1 MSKFL
6 RAGNVDPMLHLEL
19 TLLHA
24 EADYKRVV
32 HIDFKESCIKTLFMN
47 VFNVT
52 VLGILQLFKK
62 NADTHGDA
70 LDVGMS
76 FENLNSFLEK

>member
-1 MSKFL
+1 
-6 RAGNVDPMLHLEL
+6 
-19 TLLHA
+19 
-24 EADYKRVV
+24 
-32 HIDFKESCIKTLFMN
+32 MN

-52 VLGILQLFKK
+52 GLGILQLFKK

-76 FENLNSFLEK
+76 FENLNSFGEMRSR

>member
-1 MSKFL
+1 
-6 RAGNVDPMLHLEL
+6 
-19 TLLHA
+19 
-24 EADYKRVV
+24 
-32 HIDFKESCIKTLFMN
+32 MN

-70 LDVGMS
+70 LVVGMS
-76 FENLNSFLEK
+76 FENLNSFGEMRSR